1 MAKRLN
7 KNDIIRGRIFDT
19 IAEVYGSS
27 VLGFYEGKLRIE
39 VIDEETGEVVQF
51 SLAPTV
57 HKVLIDESEC
67 DQYVNTD
74 DRIAEY
80 QSSLKKNEEKKPKKK
95 KVAATKTAKESTIEN
110 VAPVIKV
117 EEFNFSAPIENTSDD
132 LKVETV
138 VSEDEQAKLDALMSE
153 LGI

>member
-7 KNDIIRGRIFDT
+7 KNDVIRGRIFDT
-19 IAEVYGSS
+19 LAEVYGTS

-39 VIDEETGEVVQF
+39 VIDDETGEVIQF

-57 HKVLIDESEC
+57 HKVLVDDSEC
-67 DQYVNTD
+67 DPYVNTD

-80 QSSLKKNEEKKPKKK
+80 QSSLKKNEEKKAKPKKSK
-95 KVAATKTAKESTIEN
+95 SKAKSKTEAKEVKTIP
-110 VAPVIKV
+110 VA
-117 EEFNFSAPIENTSDD
+117 EFNFDEPV
-132 LKVETV
+132 KVESKA
-138 VSEDEQAKLDALMSE
+138 VSDDEQAKLDALMSE